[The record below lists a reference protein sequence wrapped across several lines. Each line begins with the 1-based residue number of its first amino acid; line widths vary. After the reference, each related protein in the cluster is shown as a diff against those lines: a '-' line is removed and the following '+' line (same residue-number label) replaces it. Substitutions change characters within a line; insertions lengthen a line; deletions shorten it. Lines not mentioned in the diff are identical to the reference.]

1 MANVNIIQD
10 DVTGTLNFHDAT
22 NWDDLKFPAQGI
34 NPPGAASD
42 PDRDATDGTWLFD
55 AGSTEVLIG
64 IAQMPHSWEEGT
76 PILPHVHWQAT
87 DGNAGDVYWRFEY
100 NIADVNGDFA
110 GSFTALNTLD
120 SAVSNANTH
129 LIKGFGSVDMS
140 GHKLSCIIKWKVSRI
155 GGDGTDTYA
164 ADAKLLEVD
173 FHYQIG
179 SIGSGEQ
186 FTK

>member
-1 MANVNIIQD
+1 
-10 DVTGTLNFHDAT
+10 
-22 NWDDLKFPAQGI
+22 
-34 NPPGAASD
+34 
-42 PDRDATDGTWLFD
+42 
-55 AGSTEVLIG
+55 
-64 IAQMPHSWEEGT
+64 
-76 PILPHVHWQAT
+76 
-87 DGNAGDVYWRFEY
+87 
-100 NIADVNGDFA
+100 
-110 GSFTALNTLD
+110 
-120 SAVSNANTH
+120 
-129 LIKGFGSVDMS
+129 MS